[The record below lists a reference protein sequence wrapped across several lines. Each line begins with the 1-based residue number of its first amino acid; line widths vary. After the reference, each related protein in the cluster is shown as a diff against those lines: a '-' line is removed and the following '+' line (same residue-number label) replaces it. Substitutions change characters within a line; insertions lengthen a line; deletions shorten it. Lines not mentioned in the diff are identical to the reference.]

1 MNKEVKVVKK
11 KRKLN
16 WQKIFNLISF
26 TFILTCIIFY
36 GTRFIRLYLQNN
48 KKEEIKVLADNIKDN
63 NEGNLKNINSD
74 YYFTGKEVN
83 NYVKYSNIL
92 FRIIK
97 INKDNSITLISD
109 KPITSLAKG
118 DSNDYKTSYINNW
131 LNNQD
136 KENTGILEKNLNNP
150 NKYLTY
156 TNACNDKI
164 DNTKNITCK
173 STLADTLITLPSL
186 YDYINTGDTK
196 SFMNNETYYY
206 LLNTNKDNKTWYI
219 NDNGGVTTSDNT
231 DILGIKPVITL
242 KSTNKLINGDGTKD
256 NPYTFEEEQS
266 MLGSYVKLGNDT
278 WRVYDI
284 DDNNLKLSLDNYLK
298 INNEEIT
305 YKYSDKGYYHNDGK
319 QGTLAYYLNKNYLSK
334 LTYSSNIIEANYANG
349 IYSNTTN
356 YDYTKVLNKTIPTK
370 VATLSIGNIIIN
382 SDNTNYYL
390 STGVDTNSNLVY
402 VMTNDFKLYTKNA
415 TSKLKI
421 VPVITI
427 DKKILTS
434 GDGSQNSPL
443 EAK

>member
-26 TFILTCIIFY
+26 TFILACIIFY
-36 GTRFIRLYLQNN
+36 RTRFIRLYLQNN

-118 DSNDYKTSYINNW
+118 DNNDYKTSYINNW

-266 MLGSYVKLGNDT
+266 ILGSYVKLGNDT

>member
-26 TFILTCIIFY
+26 TFILACIIFY

-118 DSNDYKTSYINNW
+118 DNNDYKTSYINNW

-164 DNTKNITCK
+164 DNTIKEPTYVDDNPIKLGIFLSNNNYNNKIVIEDTYYTNFTSMNDIASFEVFLTSDKEINGNSFKDIWNKYYNNYQDISKYKIGYNIGYTLK
-173 STLADTLITLPSL
+173 DGTINSSNFLEPDILRYGEYFQIYFYDDINAPDGFYSHLESTNDNTLITSV
-186 YDYINTGDTK
+186 K
-196 SFMNNETYYY
+196 FFAVNNIDEVE
-206 LLNTNKDNKTWYI
+206 N
-219 NDNGGVTTSDNT
+219 
-231 DILGIKPVITL
+231 ITL
-242 KSTNKLINGDGTKD
+242 TVFTYDNDDFDDEGNYRGNSKYTINIKR
-256 NPYTFEEEQS
+256 
-266 MLGSYVKLGNDT
+266 K
-278 WRVYDI
+278 
-284 DDNNLKLSLDNYLK
+284 
-298 INNEEIT
+298 
-305 YKYSDKGYYHNDGK
+305 
-319 QGTLAYYLNKNYLSK
+319 
-334 LTYSSNIIEANYANG
+334 
-349 IYSNTTN
+349 
-356 YDYTKVLNKTIPTK
+356 
-370 VATLSIGNIIIN
+370 
-382 SDNTNYYL
+382 
-390 STGVDTNSNLVY
+390 
-402 VMTNDFKLYTKNA
+402 
-415 TSKLKI
+415 
-421 VPVITI
+421 
-427 DKKILTS
+427 
-434 GDGSQNSPL
+434 
-443 EAK
+443 

>member
-26 TFILTCIIFY
+26 TFILACIIFY

-118 DSNDYKTSYINNW
+118 DNNDYKTSYINNW

-242 KSTNKLINGDGTKD
+242 KSTNKLINGDG
-256 NPYTFEEEQS
+256 
-266 MLGSYVKLGNDT
+266 
-278 WRVYDI
+278 
-284 DDNNLKLSLDNYLK
+284 
-298 INNEEIT
+298 
-305 YKYSDKGYYHNDGK
+305 
-319 QGTLAYYLNKNYLSK
+319 NKR
-334 LTYSSNIIEANYANG
+334 
-349 IYSNTTN
+349 
-356 YDYTKVLNKTIPTK
+356 
-370 VATLSIGNIIIN
+370 
-382 SDNTNYYL
+382 
-390 STGVDTNSNLVY
+390 
-402 VMTNDFKLYTKNA
+402 
-415 TSKLKI
+415 
-421 VPVITI
+421 
-427 DKKILTS
+427 
-434 GDGSQNSPL
+434 
-443 EAK
+443 